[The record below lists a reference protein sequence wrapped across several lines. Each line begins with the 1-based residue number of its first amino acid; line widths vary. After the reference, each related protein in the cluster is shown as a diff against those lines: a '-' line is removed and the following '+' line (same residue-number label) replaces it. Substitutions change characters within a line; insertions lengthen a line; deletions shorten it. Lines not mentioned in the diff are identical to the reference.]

1 MNPMIASNL
10 RTCIAVIPEIFTLKI
25 IIKKCV
31 KKTKTSYSVK
41 FFDNHSKCVS
51 KRVNDRFVGDLFGDP
66 GARVSGSEVSQ
77 KKDWRFCLDHGTQF
91 LLRII
96 VNQLIIWPD
105 KGKCK
110 K

>member
-1 MNPMIASNL
+1 MNPMTASNL

-66 GARVSGSEVSQ
+66 GARVSGSKISQ
-77 KKDWRFCLDHGTQF
+77 KKDWRFCLDHPWDS
-91 LLRII
+91 II
-96 VNQLIIWPD
+96 TAAYSQPIDHLA
-105 KGKCK
+105 
-110 K
+110 